1 LSRLLP
7 EPVTDRVDEFGRL
20 LRYVVRV
27 RDGVNVN
34 IRLVAVAA
42 AAPYFYRHRRGKY
55 ARRLEVLAKGARA
68 KKLGLWRTY
77 PRTPYNPTRRSQRGD
92 RRNTE

>member
-1 LSRLLP
+1 
-7 EPVTDRVDEFGRL
+7 
-20 LRYVVRV
+20 VRPTASTTSGDCSGTWFVV

-34 IRLVAVAA
+34 IRLVEVGA

-55 ARRLEVLAKGARA
+55 AKRLEVLAKRARA
-68 KKLGLWRTY
+68 KKLGCGASVLELPTAR
-77 PRTPYNPTRRSQRGD
+77 TRRSQRGD